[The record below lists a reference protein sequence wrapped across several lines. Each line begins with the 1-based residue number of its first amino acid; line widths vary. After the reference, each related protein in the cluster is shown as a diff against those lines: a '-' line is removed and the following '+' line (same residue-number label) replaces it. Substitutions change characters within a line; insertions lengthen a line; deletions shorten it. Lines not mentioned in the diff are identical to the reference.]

1 MNLKI
6 KTDGNFNLFRESY
19 FHFRGNGSLL
29 SVVSKGQDFSSLQ
42 PVLFTGCIIDQFG
55 PAFTES
61 ELFYAGSEQQYVFI
75 N

>member
-6 KTDGNFNLFRESY
+6 KTDGNFILSRESY
-19 FHFRGNGSLL
+19 FNFGCTVSVLSIVSLR
-29 SVVSKGQDFSSLQ
+29 QDFSSLQ